1 VTRRLPWTA
10 RTAGT
15 AAQDAGLR
23 RAADTRHRRSGD
35 SETDIEIDIE
45 TDTDRSRRMRR
56 ALAAVLTVAGLSLVL
71 VAVMGAVLVG
81 PRGEWRAQGRVDA
94 GSAAVVVR
102 PALAAVLGP
111 RVGLQV
117 RASDAATPLF
127 LGRTGPDDAQALV
140 QGLPTADVVGLD
152 GSRRL
157 DVRRVEGTGRTST
170 AATSTAST
178 STASTAS
185 PVSTDIA
192 DATPAAST
200 DDVTLP
206 VPSQVDLWHQSAEG
220 TGTARLEWTPSPGAE
235 SFVVTRA
242 DGGSLPALDLTMTWR
257 DARWRWLPLQ
267 ALGAGA
273 LLLAAAWLLRRRPRA
288 SAGEGSPR

>member
-1 VTRRLPWTA
+1 VPSTPTSTL
-10 RTAGT
+10 G
-15 AAQDAGLR
+15 
-23 RAADTRHRRSGD
+23 RH
-35 SETDIEIDIE
+35 EIDIE
-45 TDTDRSRRMRR
+45 TDTDRSKRMRR
-56 ALAAVLTVAGLSLVL
+56 AFAAVLTVAGLALVL

-117 RASDAATPLF
+117 RASDPATPLF

-140 QGLPTADVVGLD
+140 RGLPTADVVGLD

-157 DVRRVEGTGRTST
+157 DVRTVDRTGSTSGEGTSAEGTGAEGTSAEGTGTAGTST
-170 AATSTAST
+170 AGT

-185 PVSTDIA
+185 PRRANIA

-220 TGTARLEWTPSPGAE
+220 MGTARLEWTPSPGAE
-235 SFVVTRA
+235 SFVVARA
-242 DGGSLPALDLTMTWR
+242 DGGALPALDLTMTWR
-257 DARWRWLPLQ
+257 DAGWRWLPLE

-273 LLLAAAWLLRRRPRA
+273 LLLAGAWLLRRRPRPGRDA
-288 SAGEGSPR
+288 ESPR